1 MDDYIHN
8 PIDIKIN
15 EVLHGCSIQTGVGEI
30 ICSMLSSLR
39 SRIIVLFLLSFLAS
53 GGALLYALSQF
64 VQIGQGLY
72 AINACYLPVSDE
84 TTKLDIIVFQL
95 QREQERI
102 DTSNTAL
109 NTQFINASFYI
120 EELEDGLERTQ
131 RIIQLARDSKIVDP
145 PEDLNRLEAKAGQ
158 TLSMLEQYSETW
170 REWQSNPTSTQ
181 QLNKAKS
188 QLVVSI
194 RQLASMVSVQ
204 MIQVSQQTELA
215 RRNAQRLSGTLTL
228 FATLLWIGLLFV
240 ALRVVK
246 PITQLTEKVQRV
258 KRGEMVQITER
269 GISSEISELYEN
281 FNEMANTIQERDR
294 TQRLATIGKM
304 LAQITHE
311 IRNPLNAMSLNV
323 EMLLEEP
330 LTPDGQEM
338 LDILKTEIDRLEKS
352 TNHYLT
358 LAKPPELNIQSFDP
372 MDILTPLIQY
382 EHYEL
387 TFHIEGVS
395 MRVNMDENILRRCF
409 RNLFRNALEA
419 NAQNM
424 WITFEA
430 NHISVQDDGEG
441 FIEQDVPHAFEPFY
455 TTKSAGTGLGLS
467 ICRQE
472 LELCGASL
480 ILNVE
485 TERTTF
491 TIQFPTTSS

>member
-1 MDDYIHN
+1 MNDYTHN

-15 EVLHGCSIQTGVGEI
+15 EVLHGCCTQSDVGGI
-30 ICSMLSSLR
+30 FCCMLSSLR
-39 SRIIVLFLLSFLAS
+39 GRIIVLFLLSFLAS

-102 DTSNTAL
+102 DTSSTAL

-120 EELEDGLERTQ
+120 EELEEGLERTK
-131 RIIQLARDSKIVDP
+131 RIIQLARDSNIVDP
-145 PEDLNRLEAKAGQ
+145 PDELNQLEAKADQ
-158 TLSMLEQYSETW
+158 TLSILEQYRSTW
-170 REWQSNPTSTQ
+170 KEWQSRPSSTQ
-181 QLNKAKS
+181 PLNKAKS

-246 PITQLTEKVQRV
+246 PITQLTEQVQRV

-281 FNEMANTIQERDR
+281 FNEMAKTIQERDR

-330 LTPDGQEM
+330 LTEDGQEM
-338 LDILKTEIDRLEKS
+338 LDILKIEIDRLERS

-358 LAKPPELNIQSFDP
+358 LAKPPELDIQSCDP
-372 MDILTPLIQY
+372 IEILGPLIQY
-382 EHYEL
+382 EHYDLE
-387 TFHIEGVS
+387 FHIQGAS
-395 MRVNMDENILRRCF
+395 MAVMVDENILRRCF
-409 RNLFRNALEA
+409 RNLFRNAAEA
-419 NAQNM
+419 NAKNM
-424 WITFEA
+424 WISFKDGR
-430 NHISVQDDGEG
+430 ISIEDDGDG
-441 FIEQDVPHAFEPFY
+441 FIEQDIPNAFEPFY

-480 ILNVE
+480 ELDIQSK
-485 TERTTF
+485 RTTF
-491 TIQFPTTSS
+491 TIQFPPLSS

>member
-15 EVLHGCSIQTGVGEI
+15 EVLYGCSIQSGVGEI

-158 TLSMLEQYSETW
+158 TLSMLDQYSATW
-170 REWQSNPTSTQ
+170 REWQSNPASTQ

-281 FNEMANTIQERDR
+281 FNEMAKTIQERDR

-387 TFHIEGVS
+387 KFHIEGVS
-395 MRVNMDENILRRCF
+395 MKVNMDENILRRCF

-419 NAQNM
+419 NAHNI
-424 WITFEA
+424 WIAFEA

-455 TTKSAGTGLGLS
+455 TTKTAGTGLGLS

-480 ILNVE
+480 ILSVE

-491 TIQFPTTSS
+491 TIQFPPTSS

>member
-1 MDDYIHN
+1 
-8 PIDIKIN
+8 
-15 EVLHGCSIQTGVGEI
+15 
-30 ICSMLSSLR
+30 MLSSLR

-102 DTSNTAL
+102 DTSNSEL
-109 NTQFINASFYI
+109 ETQFINASFYI
-120 EELEDGLERTQ
+120 EELEEGLERTK
-131 RIIQLARDSKIVDP
+131 RIIQLARDSNIVDP
-145 PEDLNRLEAKAGQ
+145 PEELNQLEAKADQ
-158 TLSMLEQYSETW
+158 TLSILDQYRMTW
-170 REWQSNPTSTQ
+170 QEWQQAPTSTQ
-181 QLNKAKS
+181 PLNKAKS
-188 QLVVSI
+188 HLVVSI

-215 RRNAQRLSGTLTL
+215 RRNAQRLSGTLTV

-246 PITQLTEKVQRV
+246 PITQLTEQVQRV

-281 FNEMANTIQERDR
+281 FNEMAKTIQERDR

-330 LTPDGQEM
+330 LPEDCQEM
-338 LDILKTEIDRLEKS
+338 LDILKTEIDRLERS

-372 MDILTPLIQY
+372 LEILNPLIQY
-382 EHYEL
+382 EHYDL
-387 TFHIEGVS
+387 AFHIQGVS
-395 MRVNMDENILRRCF
+395 MLINMDENILRRCF
-409 RNLFRNALEA
+409 RNLFRNASEA
-419 NAQNM
+419 NAENI
-424 WITFEA
+424 WVTFEEQ
-430 NHISVQDDGEG
+430 NILVQDDGDG

-455 TTKSAGTGLGLS
+455 TTKSSGTGLGLS

-472 LELCGASL
+472 LELCGATL
-480 ILNVE
+480 LLNLDSG
-485 TERTTF
+485 RTTF
-491 TIQFPTTSS
+491 TIQFPSASP